1 MKRNNQTLY
10 QDHAQTWWDNPQ
22 RFQRLL
28 ANQEPPRLAYFD
40 RIALHWQGL
49 AVLDLGC
56 GGGFTAEALARRGA
70 KVIGVDPSTASL
82 EAGHHHAHA
91 AGLEIKYHAG
101 IGEAIPLATHSID
114 RVVCVEV
121 LEHVEDLPQVLR
133 EVHRVLR
140 PQGLFFFSTVNR
152 NWLSALLAIT
162 IAEKILHLIPRGTHE
177 ASRFIR
183 PGEMTHHLEQ
193 VGFTVKPEQFI
204 GMGPVGINRRLD
216 FVFGLLPV
224 TWIMYLGYAIANKR

>member
-1 MKRNNQTLY
+1 MKRNDQTLY

-82 EAGHHHAHA
+82 EAAHRHARA
-91 AGLEIKYHAG
+91 AGLEIKYTTG
-101 IGEAIPLATHSID
+101 VGESIPLAAHSVD
-114 RVVCVEV
+114 QVVCVEV
-121 LEHVEDLPQVLR
+121 LEHVDDLPQVLR

-140 PQGLFFFSTVNR
+140 PQGVFFFSTVNR
-152 NWLSALLAIT
+152 NWLSILLTIT
-162 IAEKILHLIPRGTHE
+162 IAENILRLIPRGTHQ
-177 ASRFIR
+177 AARFTH
-183 PGEMTHHLEQ
+183 PVEMQQHLERA
-193 VGFTVKPEQFI
+193 GFSVNPDEFM

-224 TWIMYLGYAIANKR
+224 TWIMYLGAAIAA